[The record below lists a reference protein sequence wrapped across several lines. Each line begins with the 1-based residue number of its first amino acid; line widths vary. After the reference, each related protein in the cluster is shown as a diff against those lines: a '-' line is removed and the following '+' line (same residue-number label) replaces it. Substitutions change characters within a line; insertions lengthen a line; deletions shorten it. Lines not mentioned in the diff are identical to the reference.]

1 MIASRNVATTLPYD
15 TGLLLAMHDYSLKAA
30 VVDNALRGPMKG
42 SLYESLITCAFASKG
57 IPIRC

>member
-1 MIASRNVATTLPYD
+1 MTTTLPYD